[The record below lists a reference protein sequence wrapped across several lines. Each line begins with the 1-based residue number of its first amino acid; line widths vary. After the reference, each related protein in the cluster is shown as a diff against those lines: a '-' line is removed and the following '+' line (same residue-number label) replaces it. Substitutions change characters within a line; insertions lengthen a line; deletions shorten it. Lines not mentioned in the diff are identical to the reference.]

1 MSLSYEWSITS
12 LKKQDVTNAPNFIIE
27 VGWKLKGTD
36 SDDVFGEYN
45 SVCRFD
51 VKEVDNTFVPY
62 ENLTEEILVNWVKDI
77 VLVSGTESSYTYYD
91 SIISSIEYQI
101 SQKKLNVQMVN
112 QTELPWV
119 PPVREED
126 SYIHVEMPPPS
137 NEE

>member
-1 MSLSYEWSITS
+1 MSLSYEWSITN
-12 LKKQDVTNAPNFIIE
+12 LKKQDVTNTPNFIIE

-36 SDDVFGEYN
+36 SDGVFGEYN

-62 ENLTEEILVNWVKDI
+62 ENLTEEILVNWVKGV
-77 VLVSGTESSYTYYD
+77 VLTSGNNLSYTYYD
-91 SIISSIEYQI
+91 NVVSSIQKEI
-101 SQKKLNVQMVN
+101 TEKKLNVQLVN

-126 SYIHVEMPPPS
+126 SYIHVEMPPP
-137 NEE
+137 NGE